1 MSDNEHSSKMQ
12 KNGANKMLILVAVL
26 LVVVVALAGVVIF
39 LITRPKEV
47 EQKGPMGGRGTVITE
62 DNVSDVEAEAATAA
76 QVPENH
82 YVTSMS
88 IDWHFSGKTSTDA
101 YIANAVENTRTVYCD
116 LYLKDTGEMIYSSPY
131 IPVGEELKGVTL
143 DKELEPG
150 TYDTILVYNL
160 VDDEEE
166 VLSTLS
172 IALTIYIQ

>member
-1 MSDNEHSSKMQ
+1 MSDNEHSSKSQ
-12 KNGANKMLILVAVL
+12 RGGSGKMGILVGI
-26 LVVVVALAGVVIF
+26 LVVVVIALAGAVIF
-39 LITRPKEV
+39 LMTRPEEV
-47 EQKGPMGGRGTVITE
+47 EEDVTSGRGTVITE
-62 DNVSDVEAEAATAA
+62 DNVSEVEEQAETAE

-88 IDWHFSGKTSTDA
+88 IDWHFDGTTSTDA

-116 LYLKDTGEMIYSSPY
+116 LYLKDSGEMIYSSPY

-160 VDDEEE
+160 VDDDEK

-172 IALTIYIQ
+172 IALTIYVQ